1 MENPSVKGLL
11 EAGAHFGH
19 HTSYWHPKMKRYIF
33 AQRNGIHIIDLDQ
46 TVVMLQTACMFIRDV
61 AARGQSVLFVGTKR
75 QAQQVVEEEAKRC
88 EMYYVNQRW
97 LGGMLTN
104 FGNIQARI
112 DFLVR
117 LEDRRDKGELELLSK
132 KERSRLEKKL
142 AHLNDQMGGFKEM
155 TSFPGALFIT
165 DPLKDKI
172 AVSEAKKVGIPVVS
186 IADSN
191 CNPDPIDY
199 PIPANDDAI
208 KAIRLISSKIADAV
222 IEGRGLFA
230 SGQVDETEQVAEE
243 PEESVEILRSYSFN
257 PDEG

>member
-1 MENPSVKGLL
+1 MENPSVKALL

-33 AQRNGIHIIDLDQ
+33 AQRNGIHIIDLEQ
-46 TVVMLQTACMFIRDV
+46 TVQMLQTACMFVRDV
-61 AARGQSVLFVGTKR
+61 AARGQAVLFVGTKR

-88 EMYYVNQRW
+88 GMYYVNQRW

-112 DFLVR
+112 DYLVR
-117 LEDRRDKGELELLSK
+117 LEDRKNKGELDLLSK
-132 KERSRLEKKL
+132 KERSKLEKKL

-155 TSFPGALFIT
+155 TSFPGVIFIT

-172 AVSEAKKVGIPVVS
+172 ALAEAWKVGIPVVS
-186 IADSN
+186 IADTN
-191 CNPDPIDY
+191 CNPDRIDY

-208 KAIRLISSKIADAV
+208 KAIRLLSSKMADAV
-222 IEGRGLFA
+222 IEGRGQLA
-230 SGQVDETEQVAEE
+230 SEQVDDAEQSPAETE
-243 PEESVEILRSYSFN
+243 ESIEILRSYSFN